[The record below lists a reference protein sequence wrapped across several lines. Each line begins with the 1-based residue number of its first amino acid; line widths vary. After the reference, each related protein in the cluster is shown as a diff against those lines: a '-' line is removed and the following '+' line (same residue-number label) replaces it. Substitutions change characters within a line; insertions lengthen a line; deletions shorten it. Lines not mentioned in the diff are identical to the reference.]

1 MGTVFVYGCGVGHD
15 EERVLAADFSRVVNF
30 DDYGALLE
38 IARNS
43 LIAGALVALVCGLL
57 SPFVM
62 ARELPFAVH
71 GISELSFAGA
81 AAALLIGSDVVLGS
95 LSGSLIAAFLLGW
108 MGTRARDRNSIVGV
122 LMPFGLGLGVLF
134 LALYE
139 GRSANK
145 FGLLTGQIVAVDDP
159 KLVQLACI
167 SVFVAVVLALIWRPL
182 SFASFDP
189 EVAAARG
196 LNLRLFSVVF
206 MLLLGLAVAAAIQI
220 IGALLVLALMCTP
233 AAAAMHVTASV
244 RMITVLSV
252 VFALVSTVGGIL
264 LALGSEVPISPYV
277 TTLSFLIYLGCR
289 VIGARRA
296 RRGWVLRGGPA
307 VSPAAAEPPGLLA
320 GTAAG
325 GVL

>member
-1 MGTVFVYGCGVGHD
+1 MGTQ
-15 EERVLAADFSRVVNF
+15 EEVVLAVDWSRVVNF

-57 SPFVM
+57 SPLVM

-81 AAALLIGSDVVLGS
+81 AGALLIGMDVVLGS
-95 LSGSLIAAFLLGW
+95 LGGSLIAAFLLGW

-139 GRSANK
+139 GRAANK

-159 KLVQLACI
+159 KLAQLAVLCL
-167 SVFVAVVLALIWRPL
+167 VVMVVLGVTWRPL

-196 LNLRLFSVVF
+196 LNLRLYSVGF

-220 IGALLVLALMCTP
+220 IGALLVLALLCTP

-252 VFALVSTVGGIL
+252 VFAMVSMIGGIL

-277 TTLSFLIYLGCR
+277 TTLSFLFYLGCR
-289 VIGARRA
+289 VVGARRA
-296 RRGWVLRGGPA
+296 RRGWVLRGTSDSSP
-307 VSPAAAEPPGLLA
+307 PAAQPPGLLA
-320 GTAAG
+320 GTPAG
-325 GVL
+325 SAL